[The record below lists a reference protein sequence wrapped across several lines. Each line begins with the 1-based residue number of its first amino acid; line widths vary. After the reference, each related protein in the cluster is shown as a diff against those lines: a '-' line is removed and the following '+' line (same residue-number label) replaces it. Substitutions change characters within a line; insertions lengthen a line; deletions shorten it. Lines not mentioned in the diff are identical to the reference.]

1 MKLRP
6 YQEEAIEAV
15 ECAFKDVQSTLIVL
29 ATGCGKTIVFSS
41 LAAREVRRGGRV
53 LILAHRGEL
62 LEQAIDKLRR
72 ATGIVAGMEK
82 ADITSDTFDE
92 PPYTVVVGS
101 VQSMC
106 REKRLERFSPD
117 EFSLIVIDECHHAL
131 TGTYRAVIEHFP
143 NAKLLGV
150 TATPDRGDLRSLG
163 EVFEKIAYE
172 YSIVDAIKDGYLCP
186 IRAQTVPLTIDLSG
200 VAKQAGDYQ
209 ASGLGSA
216 LEPYLEQISHEI
228 KVRCADRKTIV
239 FTPLIATS
247 RKMLAFLNREGV
259 EAREVNG
266 ETPERSEVLSWFSNA
281 APGCVLLNS
290 MLLTEGYDEPSVDCI
305 VVLRA
310 TKVRALFTQMVG
322 RGTRLSP
329 DTGKRNLL
337 LLDFLWLTSTHDL
350 CRPACLLTDNAEVAD
365 VITEKTER
373 AASAAQEIDLS
384 PEELANAES
393 ETVKKRE
400 QALADRLEKMRRRKA
415 GLVDP
420 LQYAYSVQDVNL
432 TNYQPLT
439 DRDAASPTMQQL
451 DRLEKIGFG
460 APATFGEAELLI
472 KQHDERR
479 AAGLST
485 PKQIRFLERMG
496 FRNVATWKREQAQ
509 KLVGRIMVC
518 NYRIPAGINPETY
531 HP

>member
-1 MKLRP
+1 MTLRP
-6 YQEEAIEAV
+6 YQEKAVEAV
-15 ECAFKDVQSTLIVL
+15 ESAFRDVQSTLIVL
-29 ATGCGKTIVFSS
+29 ATGCGKTIVFSH

-62 LEQAIDKLRR
+62 LDQAIDKLYKS
-72 ATGIVAGMEK
+72 TGIRAGLEK
-82 ADITSDTFDE
+82 ADVTSDIYDE
-92 PPYTVVVGS
+92 PPYTIVVGS

-106 REKRLERFSPD
+106 REKRLRRFRPD
-117 EFSLIVIDECHHAL
+117 DFSLIVIDEAHHSL
-131 TGTYRAVIEHFP
+131 TGTYRTILDYFSTAR
-143 NAKLLGV
+143 LLGV

-163 EVFEKIAYE
+163 EVFETISFQ
-172 YSIVDAIKDGYLCP
+172 YSMVDAIRDGYLSP
-186 IRAQTVPLTIDLSG
+186 IQAQTIPLKIDLSG
-200 VAKQAGDYQ
+200 VAKQGGDYQ

-216 LEPYLEQISHEI
+216 LDPYLHQICHEI
-228 KVRCADRKTIV
+228 KLRCANRKTIV

-247 RKMLAFLNREGV
+247 RKMLALLDAEGV

-266 ETPERSEVLSWFSNA
+266 ETPERSEVLSWFNAA

-305 VVLRA
+305 CVLRA

-350 CRPACLLTDNAEVAD
+350 CRPACLLSADPEVCDAITQRQESAEGQ
-365 VITEKTER
+365 
-373 AASAAQEIDLS
+373 AALDISDETLAA
-384 PEELANAES
+384 AES
-393 ETVKKRE
+393 DTVAKRE
-400 QALADRLEKMRRRKA
+400 KALADRLEKMRRRKG

-420 LQYAYSVQDVNL
+420 LQYAYSIQDVNL

-439 DRDAASPTMQQL
+439 AHDAMKPTMQQL
-451 DRLEKIGFG
+451 DRLEKLGFG
-460 APATFGEAELLI
+460 APQTQGEAELIL
-472 KQHDERR
+472 KQHDQRQ

-485 PKQIRFLERMG
+485 PKQIRFLESKG
-496 FRNVATWKREQAQ
+496 FKNVAKWTKAQAQ
-509 KLVGRIMVC
+509 KMTQRIIVC
-518 NYRIPAGINPETY
+518 SWRIPAGVDPSTY
-531 HP
+531 IPQ